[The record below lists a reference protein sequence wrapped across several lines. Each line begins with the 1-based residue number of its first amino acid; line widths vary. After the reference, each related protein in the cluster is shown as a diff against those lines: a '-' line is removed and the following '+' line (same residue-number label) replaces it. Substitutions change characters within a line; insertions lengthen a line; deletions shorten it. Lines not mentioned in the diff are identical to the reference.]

1 MNSLFAMQLV
11 LFVEKTFKIQLE
23 GEDLNMNNLNSINAL
38 AELVNRKLEKTD

>member
-1 MNSLFAMQLV
+1 MQLV